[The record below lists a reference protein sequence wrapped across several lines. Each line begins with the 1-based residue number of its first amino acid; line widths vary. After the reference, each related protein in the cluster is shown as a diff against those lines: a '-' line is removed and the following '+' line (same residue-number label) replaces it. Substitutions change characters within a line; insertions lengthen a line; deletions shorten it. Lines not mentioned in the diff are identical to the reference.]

1 MIDQENY
8 PIVPEKLLDNMKR
21 ILRLLFYILISIAIV
36 SCHSGRHHVG
46 NTREAA
52 KSQRNA
58 ANRVGTQFIGI
69 K

>member
-1 MIDQENY
+1 MMKKTFY
-8 PIVPEKLLDNMKR
+8 LL
-21 ILRLLFYILISIAIV
+21 IAIIFL
-36 SCHSGRHHVG
+36 SCSSGRHSVG
-46 NTREAA
+46 QTREAA